1 MLLNRNTLI
10 TGTLAGLALA
20 GLTLLPACAQG
31 QRDKAG
37 IEEIV
42 RNYILSNPEIIE
54 EALIA
59 LSEKEQRAK
68 QETAQRAIAEY
79 RDQLFF
85 LDTDYSIGPA
95 DAPVTVVEFFDY
107 RCGFCR
113 RSADWVLGLPE
124 AYDGQVRV
132 VFKELPI
139 FRGISETAARAALA
153 AGKQGKYLEMHQALM
168 AAESNDLFTEEFL
181 DQTAQDLGV
190 DVARMRA
197 DMQSAAVRQQLADM
211 QRLAAALGLNATPG
225 FFIGDTY
232 VEGANTP
239 AIERAIQ
246 EALRG

>member
-1 MLLNRNTLI
+1 MQTNSRTLI
-10 TGTLAGLALA
+10 TGSLASLAVA
-20 GLTLLPACAQG
+20 SIVLLPACAQG
-31 QRDKAG
+31 NRDQA
-37 IEEIV
+37 EVESIV
-42 RNYILSNPEIIE
+42 RNYILANPEIIE

-59 LSEKEQRAK
+59 LNEKEQRAK
-68 QETAQRAIAEY
+68 QESARAAIADH

-85 LDTDYSIGPA
+85 LETDYSIGPA

-124 AYDGQVRV
+124 AYDGKVRV

-153 AGKQGKYLEMHQALM
+153 AGKQGKYVEMHQALM
-168 AAESNDLFTEEFL
+168 AVESNDQFTEELL
-181 DQTAQDLGV
+181 DQAARDVGV

-197 DMQSAAVRQQLADM
+197 DMESAQIRQQLADM
-211 QRLAAALGLNATPG
+211 QRLGTALGLNATPG

-232 VEGANTP
+232 IEGANTP
-239 AIERAIQ
+239 AIERAIRD
-246 EALRG
+246 ALSS